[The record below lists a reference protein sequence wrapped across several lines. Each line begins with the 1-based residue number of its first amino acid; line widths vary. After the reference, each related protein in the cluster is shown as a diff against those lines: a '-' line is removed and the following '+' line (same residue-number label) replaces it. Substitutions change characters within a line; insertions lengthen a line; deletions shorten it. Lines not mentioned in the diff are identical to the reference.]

1 MATPLASR
9 SRRGAAHPGL
19 SRPRWVKPVLP
30 LLPRRSAEGQFLRLR
45 PASLGA
51 WTRPPPARGPFVR
64 LRARARPP
72 ALSLRSAESVSLSES
87 VLGAGGAKGLPRASC
102 PIIFFPLPLSRPTS
116 LFTPLLPLLARPW
129 RSRRRPLSLRPS
141 RRRPPGPSLRRP
153 AAGALEPAPPWGRR
167 AAAPPVRVRRSGE
180 PRPWGVGGTLE
191 CQGRQRTLAYRRRLQ
206 PPVTSGWKMG

>member
-1 MATPLASR
+1 M
-9 SRRGAAHPGL
+9 
-19 SRPRWVKPVLP
+19 
-30 LLPRRSAEGQFLRLR
+30 
-45 PASLGA
+45 
-51 WTRPPPARGPFVR
+51 R

-180 PRPWGVGGTLE
+180 PRPWGVGGGDIGVSGKAKDPRLPE
-191 CQGRQRTLAYRRRLQ
+191 ASAPGYERVENGLRGR
-206 PPVTSGWKMG
+206 GE